1 MERSTDFSAKRSESM
16 AKVNL
21 HRIFYKNVKRKQAF
35 KKIAKILFQLSFA
48 KNIEKIAQVKKKL

>member
-1 MERSTDFSAKRSESM
+1 M
-16 AKVNL
+16 AKVNI